1 MKICAY
7 VQEAYAKKNY
17 KNECMETRQFV
28 GLRVIIDCLK
38 RAGYQVE
45 YAGIATVHQYDI
57 VLVSL
62 TSDCDW
68 WTYIAERLRWRKGD
82 YKVLIGGAGA
92 LHIAPFLP
100 WFYAVMFGRGE
111 NLIVPLVQAIKA
123 GGRYEHESICY
134 ADTFSCDNIYRIAQV
149 DRPYCHEI
157 RLSDNRNFLEGAIG
171 CNHKCLFCGYTW
183 QRKFVSPY
191 DTYRMEDSLFGGI
204 ADKERAMLDLKS
216 EPNSVDWAHLRTTA
230 IDGFSERLRVGVGKP
245 ITRQIMHDFLVEM
258 LRYPGK
264 AHQLKVYN
272 ICGYPSET
280 ELDWMEFIDT
290 IYQSDMEVPSRKG
303 QWSIVLH
310 STPFRAMPATPMAC
324 APMSKRNYRGL
335 IGKILGPYLRGG
347 LIYQGKSLWAVESMG
362 TESLSTVMLSALAH
376 RGEAGDCEN
385 IAKLC
390 ASKKF
395 WRASAAAKE
404 ATLCKY
410 FDMDRM
416 FGPFTPETLPS
427 RYLRTYAKVEKLWG
441 RTPLELNGGDRD
453 AGTETAHGF
462 DQGQRAQAPEQS

>member
-7 VQEAYAKKNY
+7 VQEAYSKSAY

-28 GLRVIIDCLK
+28 GLRVVVDCLE
-38 RAGYQVE
+38 RAGYSVD

-68 WTYIAERLRWRKGD
+68 WSYISERQRWRKGD
-82 YKVLIGGAGA
+82 YKVLIGGAGV

-111 NLIVPLVQAIKA
+111 NLIVPLVQAIEA
-123 GGRYEHESICY
+123 GDRYEHESICY
-134 ADTFSCDNIYRIAQV
+134 ADAFSPEKIYRIAQAE
-149 DRPYCHEI
+149 RPYSHQI
-157 RLSDNRNFLEGAIG
+157 KLSETRNFEEGAIG

-191 DTYRMEDSLFGGI
+191 AHYRMEDSLFVGM
-204 ADKERAMLDLKS
+204 ADKERAMLDLHEDPDS
-216 EPNSVDWAHLRTTA
+216 IDWAHLRTTA

-245 ITRQIMHDFLVEM
+245 ITREIMSEFLVAM

-264 AHQLKVYN
+264 AHQLKFFN

-280 ELDWMEFIDT
+280 EEDWFELLDEFRLADE
-290 IYQSDMEVPSRKG
+290 SVSKREK

-310 STPFRAMPATPMAC
+310 STPFRPMPATPMAC

-335 IGKILGPYLRGG
+335 IGKTLGPELKGG
-347 LIYQGKSLWAVESMG
+347 LLYQGKSLWAVESMG
-362 TESLSTVMLSALAH
+362 TESLSTVMLSAIAH
-376 RGEAGDCEN
+376 RGAVDDCEN

-395 WRASAAAKE
+395 WGASAGVKE
-404 ATLCKY
+404 ATLSKY
-410 FDMDRM
+410 FDIDKL
-416 FGPFTPETLPS
+416 FGVFTPDTLPS

-441 RTPLELNGGDRD
+441 RTPLEEALRD
-453 AGTETAHGF
+453 
-462 DQGQRAQAPEQS
+462 